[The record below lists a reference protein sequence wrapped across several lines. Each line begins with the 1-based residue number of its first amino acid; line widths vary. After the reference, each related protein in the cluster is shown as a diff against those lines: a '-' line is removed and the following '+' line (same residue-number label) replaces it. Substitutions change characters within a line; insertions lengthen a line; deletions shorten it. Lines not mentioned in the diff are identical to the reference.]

1 MKKFAL
7 VLLILCAILVFS
19 ACEKTEYP
27 TFEEKGMEIVGVIE
41 EMINSEEYLEIY
53 SIQVDD
59 VMSYINSAAEGDYSE
74 AEHIYEL
81 KFDDDIAD
89 MLNVELDGLPK
100 SLKEMMKAK
109 LPAAFISLMNNRVGS
124 AAIAAASMTTAST
137 MFLTDETGNAIYIY
151 TFEEGYPIAVTFA
164 VNDEG
169 ICSASGTFLFGADE
183 LDFSSAKKLEKSL
196 GGEVEVKKIK

>member
-41 EMINSEEYLEIY
+41 DIINSEEYLEVYGIR
-53 SIQVDD
+53 DED
-59 VMSYINSAAEGDYSE
+59 VLGLIKDAAEGDYSE

-81 KFDDDIAD
+81 KFDNLADDMVD
-89 MLNVELDGLPK
+89 NYNKLPR
-100 SLKEMMKAK
+100 SLKDMMKNRAYG
-109 LPAAFISLMNNRVGS
+109 AYISSLNSVVGS
-124 AAIAAASMTTAST
+124 TPLVAASMTTASSV
-137 MFLTDETGNAIYIY
+137 FATDQEENTIYIY
-151 TFEEGYPIAVTFA
+151 TFEEGFPIAVTFV

-183 LDFSSAKKLEKSL
+183 LDFSSEKNLEKSL
-196 GGEVEVKKIK
+196 DGDVEVEKIK

>member
-27 TFEEKGMEIVGVIE
+27 TFEEKGMEIVGVNEDI
-41 EMINSEEYLEIY
+41 INTEEYLEVYGIR
-53 SIQVDD
+53 DED
-59 VMSYINSAAEGDYSE
+59 VLGLIKDAAEGDYSE

-81 KFDDDIAD
+81 KFDNLADDMVD
-89 MLNVELDGLPK
+89 NYNKLPR
-100 SLKEMMKAK
+100 SLKDMMKNRAYG
-109 LPAAFISLMNNRVGS
+109 AYISSLNSVVGS
-124 AAIAAASMTTAST
+124 TPLVAASMTTASSV
-137 MFLTDETGNAIYIY
+137 FATDQEENTIYIY
-151 TFEEGYPIAVTFA
+151 TFEEGFPIAVTFV

-183 LDFSSAKKLEKSL
+183 LDFSSEKNLEKSL
-196 GGEVEVKKIK
+196 DGDVEVEKIK